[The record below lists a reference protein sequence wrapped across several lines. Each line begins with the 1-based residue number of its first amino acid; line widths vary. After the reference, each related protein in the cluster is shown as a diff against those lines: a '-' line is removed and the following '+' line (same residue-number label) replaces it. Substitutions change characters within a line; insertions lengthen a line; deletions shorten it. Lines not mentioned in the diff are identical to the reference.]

1 MGSGFGNMA
10 LTSAM
15 WLFGVSAL
23 IVLFVMPSE
32 EKSQAMGRLLSEKDR
47 QFTHQVYFDISE
59 GGKLL
64 GRVTFGLYGNVVRL
78 IPHQLPFVA
87 HRLLFSTTE

>member
-59 GGKLL
+59 LS
-64 GRVTFGLYGNVVRL
+64 L
-78 IPHQLPFVA
+78 IHISEPTRP
-87 HRLLFSTTE
+87 EPI